1 MPSSVTR
8 PSFEDTA
15 IVMLRLLSWLCMC
28 CLSVNFYNVSD
39 PDVHI
44 LCELASKWAQRDVK
58 LERGEDAEGR

>member
-1 MPSSVTR
+1 MAVH
-8 PSFEDTA
+8 
-15 IVMLRLLSWLCMC
+15 VLSECEL
-28 CLSVNFYNVSD
+28 FNVSD